1 MTTIRKLRTDDDLG
15 DLIALS
21 REFFYEYEAHHAD
34 FFEIDVLHDSDI
46 VDFFAKT
53 IDADDGATFIAL
65 VNGRIVGYITVF
77 ARSQA
82 RFYRIK
88 RVGAISG
95 LMVHRDHRRKGIG
108 SQLFRA
114 ARAFFAGK
122 EIAYY
127 TVYTAT
133 ANQGA
138 VRFYER
144 NGMAPLHTTLIGT
157 TGIGGA

>member
-1 MTTIRKLRTDDDLG
+1 MTTIRGLRPDDDLG

-21 REFFYEYEAHHAD
+21 REFFDEYESHHAD
-34 FFEIDVLHDSDI
+34 FFEIDVLRDSDI
-46 VDFFAKT
+46 VDYF
-53 IDADDGATFIAL
+53 IRSLEGDDGATFIAL
-65 VNGRIVGYITVF
+65 VNGHIVGYITVF

-82 RFYRIK
+82 HFYRIRK
-88 RVGAISG
+88 VGAISG

-108 SQLFRA
+108 SQLYRA
-114 ARAFFAGK
+114 AETFFASK

-133 ANQGA
+133 ENQGA
-138 VRFYER
+138 VQFYER

-157 TGIGGA
+157 TGIGDA